1 MPVLR
6 QFIQSHLSVIDRY
19 MLREFILNLLA
30 VTSVLW
36 LIFVATRF
44 ARYLAQA
51 AVGNLPGE
59 VIFTLLGYSSL
70 GALSLLLPIAAF

>member
-1 MPVLR
+1 MPQNR
-6 QFIQSHLSVIDRY
+6 QFFSSYFAVIDRY
-19 MLREFILNLLA
+19 ILKEFVLNLLA

-36 LIFVATRF
+36 LIFVGTRF

-51 AVGNLPGE
+51 AVGNLPSD

-70 GALSLLLPIAAF
+70 LNP